1 MIFYIEKFTTLD
13 TLKSIFYNNYFKLSA
28 MLKFN
33 NNFQEYIEK
42 EKIKVT
48 REWVISYI
56 YSNILFSEDRGMF
69 KITILKDPEKEEV
82 FGFIKLLEFGN
93 LSIKR
98 DNTVSR
104 FILTVL
110 DKSELDVL
118 FGG

>member
-13 TLKSIFYNNYFKLSA
+13 TLKSTFNNNYFNLSA
-28 MLKFN
+28 MLKFS
-33 NNFQEYIEK
+33 NNFQNYIEK
-42 EKIKVT
+42 EKIKIT
-48 REWVISYI
+48 REEVANYI

-69 KITILKDPEKEEV
+69 KITILKDPEKEV
-82 FGFIKLLEFGN
+82 IYSFIKLLEFGN

-98 DNTVSR
+98 ENTVSR

-110 DKSELDVL
+110 NKSELDVM